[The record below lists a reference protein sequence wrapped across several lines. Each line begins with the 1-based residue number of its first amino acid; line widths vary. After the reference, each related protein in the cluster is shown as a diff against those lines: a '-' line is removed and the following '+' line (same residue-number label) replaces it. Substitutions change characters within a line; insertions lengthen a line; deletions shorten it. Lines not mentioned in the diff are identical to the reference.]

1 MIRQIIIDKNAYT
14 KAKDITKALCIK
26 EKKNFLIV
34 PAQGLVKDFSGNV
47 CSIVAICDDNI
58 DKKQIERI
66 KLFIES
72 FKIDYQNKLLNL
84 NFCNFDNIHL

>member
-1 MIRQIIIDKNAYT
+1 MIRQIIIDKSAYIKAVDISKDLCT
-14 KAKDITKALCIK
+14 K
-26 EKKNFLIV
+26 EERSFLIV
-34 PAQGLVKDFSGNV
+34 PAQGIVKDFSGNV
-47 CSIVAICDDNI
+47 CSIVAICDNTA

-84 NFCNFDNIHL
+84 NFCNFDNIYL